1 MHFPISAPRRAVM
14 LAVAALAALAVSAG
28 AAQAAEPLPTGVPVA
43 IVFEHSGKVANVAGA
58 DTTAGTPLIQWPDA
72 HGAFGNDR
80 FKLTQAPASS
90 QGPNRYYIQPM
101 NALNRYVGVADY
113 AQGSPIKLM
122 FPSLDRGIIW
132 HAEPA
137 GHDGYLHL
145 VNQKTNLAMNV
156 AGASTA
162 NGAPLIQWPRQFAGS
177 SPFHNDHVLI
187 KIGN

>member
-1 MHFPISAPRRAVM
+1 MHFLISTPRRAVM
-14 LAVAALAALAVSAG
+14 LAAAAIAALALSAG

-58 DTTAGTPLIQWPDA
+58 DTTVGTPLIQWPDA

-101 NALNRYVGVADY
+101 NALNRYVGVESFK
-113 AQGSPIKLM
+113 QGGPIKLM

-137 GHDGYLHL
+137 GDGYLHL

-162 NGAPLIQWPRQFAGS
+162 NGASLIQWPRQFAGS
-177 SPFHNDHVLI
+177 SPFHNDHV
-187 KIGN
+187 KIQPGN

>member
-1 MHFPISAPRRAVM
+1 MQSLIRTPRRAIM
-14 LAVAALAALAVSAG
+14 LAAAALAALAVSAG

-58 DTTAGTPLIQWPDA
+58 DTAAGTPLIQWPDA

-113 AQGSPIKLM
+113 AQGSPVKLM
-122 FPSLDRGIIW
+122 FPSTDRGLIW
-132 HAEPA
+132 HAEPT
-137 GHDGYLHL
+137 GDGYLHL
-145 VNQKTNLAMNV
+145 VNQNTNLAMNV

-162 NGAPLIQWPRQFAGS
+162 NGAPLIQWPRQMVGS
-177 SPFHNDHVLI
+177 SPFHNDHVVVR
-187 KIGN
+187 IGN